1 MTDIKVMQFG
11 VNDLCGLKGGII
23 TPSLLLVPAAE
34 KKKPLWVFLLE
45 LAQAEQRGS
54 QQDAAGSTGLTQ
66 PRGCARGG
74 NKKRRQEEC
83 PAGGQHCSSTPS
95 EEHSL
100 SPQRVG
106 FLFVSKD
113 ALTPGCTHIPP
124 ALQASPFPLGN
135 SITCSCFSFPFLS
148 PVQKSSLSIRPVQKQ
163 HSCS

>member
-1 MTDIKVMQFG
+1 MASKEGLSHLPCCLCLQQKRKS
-11 VNDLCGLKGGII
+11 LCGCFCWSWPRQSSGD
-23 TPSLLLVPAAE
+23 A
-34 KKKPLWVFLLE
+34 
-45 LAQAEQRGS
+45 

-135 SITCSCFSFPFLS
+135 SITCSRFSFPFLS